1 MEQRTAAISENFKKM
16 TFKAIGAII
25 FFILTYLLL
34 VTAAI
39 LLTGLFGF
47 AGGVIIAAKVTGIT
61 LMIGAGLISMGLLII
76 IFLIKFIFKRHTND
90 ISHLTEINREEQPEL
105 FGFIESIVKEVKT
118 DFPKKIYL
126 SPEVNASV
134 FYDSSFWSMFFPI
147 RKNLQIGLGLVN
159 VTTVSEFKA
168 ILAHEFGHFSQRTMK
183 VGSYVYNVN
192 KVIHNMLYDNDS
204 FENLAGKWA
213 GINSYFNFFIGL
225 AMKILGGIQKILQKV
240 YEIVNISYMA
250 LSREMEFHA
259 DEVAACVAGSKP
271 LVTSLLRLDIADHS
285 YNEVINYYN
294 GKISESVITK
304 NIFSH
309 QKLVLNFLAKE
320 NNLPL
325 QHDLPQVTSDSL
337 GKFDKSKLVIKNQWA
352 SHPGTDDRVKELER
366 LNIPER
372 HPDTRPASVLFQN
385 IEYIQALIT
394 EKLFQN
400 VDYTEKVTY
409 DNHEIFEQDFVR
421 QFRENGFE
429 PVYNGYYDNK
439 DIPDL
444 NLEEIISN
452 ISDHKKDA
460 RELFSDENTDLSAT
474 EISLERDVSVLRQIQ
489 SGEYK
494 IKTFDY
500 DGVKYNAGEAGN
512 LISRLE
518 KELTGI
524 KETVRKLDEDI
535 FIYFYHLSEQQ
546 SLSRELLSKYQD
558 LKDLNADLERK
569 YQVYSNIMDH
579 THFMSVTTSFSKI
592 EEGITDMKTPEEDL
606 KKEIR
611 KMLDAD
617 VSYSIN
623 DTVKSTLNDYLSKER
638 VYFEDENYDN
648 DATSKLFECINIYR
662 YLIFNQIYI
671 AKKDLL
677 DFQAK
682 LKNNA
687 ASSSD

>member
-1 MEQRTAAISENFKKM
+1 
-16 TFKAIGAII
+16 
-25 FFILTYLLL
+25 
-34 VTAAI
+34 
-39 LLTGLFGF
+39 
-47 AGGVIIAAKVTGIT
+47 
-61 LMIGAGLISMGLLII
+61 
-76 IFLIKFIFKRHTND
+76 
-90 ISHLTEINREEQPEL
+90 
-105 FGFIESIVKEVKT
+105 
-118 DFPKKIYL
+118 
-126 SPEVNASV
+126 
-134 FYDSSFWSMFFPI
+134 
-147 RKNLQIGLGLVN
+147 
-159 VTTVSEFKA
+159 
-168 ILAHEFGHFSQRTMK
+168 
-183 VGSYVYNVN
+183 
-192 KVIHNMLYDNDS
+192 
-204 FENLAGKWA
+204 
-213 GINSYFNFFIGL
+213 
-225 AMKILGGIQKILQKV
+225 
-240 YEIVNISYMA
+240 
-250 LSREMEFHA
+250 
-259 DEVAACVAGSKP
+259 
-271 LVTSLLRLDIADHS
+271 
-285 YNEVINYYN
+285 
-294 GKISESVITK
+294 
-304 NIFSH
+304 
-309 QKLVLNFLAKE
+309 
-320 NNLPL
+320 
-325 QHDLPQVTSDSL
+325 
-337 GKFDKSKLVIKNQWA
+337 
-352 SHPGTDDRVKELER
+352 
-366 LNIPER
+366 
-372 HPDTRPASVLFQN
+372 LFQN